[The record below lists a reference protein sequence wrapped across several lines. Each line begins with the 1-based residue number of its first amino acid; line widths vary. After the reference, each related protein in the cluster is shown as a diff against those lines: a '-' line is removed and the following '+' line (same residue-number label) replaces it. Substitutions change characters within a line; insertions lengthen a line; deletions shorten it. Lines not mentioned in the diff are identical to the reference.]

1 MVEGRKESKKL
12 NTFYF
17 VNSSQ
22 SLCPSEIFAFEF
34 ISKLLFELTNTNVI
48 IILQQVCIREI
59 SLARAKFPEN
69 V

>member
-17 VNSSQ
+17 ANSSQ
-22 SLCPSEIFAFEF
+22 PLCPSEIFAFEL
-34 ISKLLFELTNTNVI
+34 ISKMLFELTNTNEIV
-48 IILQQVCIREI
+48 ILQQVCIREI
-59 SLARAKFPEN
+59 SLARAKFPKY